1 MPREYMGPSTDKLHR
16 GCSSVYALLFSSL
29 CLALGARRSWP
40 VQTTLRQCVFL
51 FGVQSL
57 KLFLDFYHHLADQP
71 CHHFVEHRLPGV
83 AAKDMGMFLC
93 SLHLVLL
100 QKIDMSL
107 LNT

>member
-1 MPREYMGPSTDKLHR
+1 MPQEYTGPSTDKLHR
-16 GCSSVYALLFSSL
+16 GCSSVYALIQQLMPSSWCQEFLF
-29 CLALGARRSWP
+29 

-51 FGVQSL
+51 FGVHSL
-57 KLFLDFYHHLADQP
+57 ELFLDFYHHLADQP

-100 QKIDMSL
+100 QKSI
-107 LNT
+107 